1 MKPVAANASVTL
13 EKLLETLKDIDDDRY
28 IKNYINQIIAKLR
41 RMNLSGD
48 LNSQRNQIISDIKN
62 FNPQDSKKYLLE
74 NIELFKILQNS
85 CGSNKLIVI
94 SNHGDELISHT
105 RDYGNAEKPQDY
117 IETICKAI
125 DKLKSAH
132 NFSQQQ
138 LDWID
143 GIKFYLFNVY
153 PPITVNTF
161 DEDSRFKS
169 NGGFNRLNKV
179 FNGELANIIKELNNY
194 IYDDGGAA

>member
-1 MKPVAANASVTL
+1 MAISN
-13 EKLLETLKDIDDDRY
+13 
-28 IKNYINQIIAKLR
+28 
-41 RMNLSGD
+41 
-48 LNSQRNQIISDIKN
+48 SDI
-62 FNPQDSKKYLLE
+62 E
-74 NIELFKILQNS
+74 TILVTA
-85 CGSNKLIVI
+85 K
-94 SNHGDELISHT
+94 GDHIRPKT
-105 RDYGNAEKPQDY
+105 KGQQDY

-161 DEDSRFKS
+161 NEDSRFKS